1 MVGVTGKIFEVNEKI
16 KERPFLVWLQ
26 RSPYVWKTS
35 PAQNK
40 SSEKE
45 IVPGVGD

>member
-1 MVGVTGKIFEVNEKI
+1 MGNKFKVCKQI

-26 RSPYVWKTS
+26 RSPYEWKTS

-45 IVPGVGD
+45 MVPDVGD